1 MIQKSAAFLLAAL
14 CLASAA
20 ARADDYPSRPIKLL
34 VGASAGGTTDTMARA
49 IAQPLSKSLGQP
61 VLVENRPGAGGNL
74 AADTVAKAAPDGYTL
89 LVSFTSHTI
98 NATLY
103 PKLPFDP
110 VTDFTPI
117 SKIATVPSLL
127 VGNPK
132 LPAQNLN
139 ELIALARAKPDKL
152 TIAIGGIGSSLHLAG
167 DQFKMMADLRIL
179 NVPYKGTAPALTD
192 VLGGQVDMMF
202 ISLVTGTAQVKA
214 GKLRAYGVTSAQRQP
229 SFPDLP
235 AIGEIVNGFKS
246 TAWFGVFG
254 PAKLPPDITSKLNG
268 AIVAALNDPKMHEQL
283 EKEGAAP
290 AARQRGRLRG
300 LRARRRQALGAYCQ
314 TVGRKARLTHS
325 VMPGF
330 MPGIPLRRARHRVP
344 KRDGRDKPGPAG
356 DGPGARP

>member
-1 MIQKSAAFLLAAL
+1 MTHLLARRPLAALLGAGLLLAAL
-14 CLASAA
+14 APAQA
-20 ARADDYPSRPIKLL
+20 ETFPSRPIKLM

-49 IAQPLSKSLGQP
+49 IAQPLSASLGQP

-74 AADTVAKAAPDGYTL
+74 AAETVAKAAPDGYTL

-132 LPAQNLN
+132 LSAQNLQ
-139 ELIALARAKPDKL
+139 ELIALAKAKPDKL
-152 TIAIGGIGSSLHLAG
+152 TMAIGGIGSSLHLAG

-202 ISLVTGTAQVKA
+202 ISLVTGTAQVRA
-214 GKLRAYGVTSAQRQP
+214 GKLRAFGVTSAQRQP

-235 AIGEIVNGFKS
+235 AIGEIVKGFES

-254 PAKLPPDITSKLNG
+254 PAKLPPEITSKLNA

-283 EKEGAAP
+283 EREGASPAP
-290 AARQRGRLRG
+290 GSPADFAAFVREDVKHWAPIVKQ
-300 LRARRRQALGAYCQ
+300 
-314 TVGRKARLTHS
+314 S
-325 VMPGF
+325 
-330 MPGIPLRRARHRVP
+330 
-344 KRDGRDKPGPAG
+344 
-356 DGPGARP
+356 GARPD